1 MNLKSYLRGIGIGIL
16 VTCAV
21 FIISGAGDKKSEMSD
36 DMIKARAKELGM
48 VEAAS
53 TLADVGNN
61 TVTPEVE
68 GVATVAPSIEVI
80 ENTPEVTE
88 AVEPTKEAEPTVEA
102 VPTPEPTEEVL
113 PTPTPTPTPEPE
125 PTKEAKPTEEAKP
138 TPTKE
143 AEPTKET
150 TKPASGNISIMVN
163 SGDGSD
169 TVSRKLKD
177 AGVIDDAAAF
187 DKFLISKGYDRKITT
202 GEHKVSADATD
213 DEIAENLIRST
224 K

>member
-21 FIISGAGDKKSEMSD
+21 FIISGAGDKKSDMSD
-36 DMIKARAKELGM
+36 DMIKARAKQLGM
-48 VEAAS
+48 VEASS

-61 TVTPEVE
+61 AVTPEVKE
-68 GVATVAPSIEVI
+68 DNAVIPTIEAV
-80 ENTPEVTE
+80 EVTKE
-88 AVEPTKEAEPTVEA
+88 AEPAKEAEPTVEVMPTSEPTKEVLPTSTPTPTSEPTKEAEPTVE
-102 VPTPEPTEEVL
+102 V
-113 PTPTPTPTPEPE
+113 
-125 PTKEAKPTEEAKP
+125 K
-138 TPTKE
+138 PTKE
-143 AEPTKET
+143 AEPAEKAN
-150 TKPASGNISIMVN
+150 PASGNIVIVVN

-202 GEHKVSADATD
+202 GNHMVSSDATD
-213 DEIAENLIRST
+213 EEIAENLIRST

>member
-21 FIISGAGDKKSEMSD
+21 FIISGAGDKKPDMSD

-61 TVTPEVE
+61 AVTPEIKE
-68 GVATVAPSIEVI
+68 ESEAASPTIEAI
-80 ENTPEVTE
+80 EETPEVTE
-88 AVEPTKEAEPTVEA
+88 AEPTKEAEPTVE
-102 VPTPEPTEEVL
+102 VTPTSEPTKEVL
-113 PTPTPTPTPEPE
+113 PTPTPTPTPEP
-125 PTKEAKPTEEAKP
+125 TKEAEPTVEVKPTQKAEPTEEAKP
-138 TPTKE
+138 AKNTE
-143 AEPTKET
+143 
-150 TKPASGNISIMVN
+150 SGNIVIVVN

-177 AGVIDDAAAF
+177 AGIVDDAAAF

-202 GEHKVSADATD
+202 GNHMISADATD

>member
-21 FIISGAGDKKSEMSD
+21 FIISGAGDKKSDMSD
-36 DMIKARAKELGM
+36 DMIKARAKQLGM
-48 VEAAS
+48 VEASS

-61 TVTPEVE
+61 AVTPEVKE
-68 GVATVAPSIEVI
+68 DNAVIPTIEAV
-80 ENTPEVTE
+80 EVTKE
-88 AVEPTKEAEPTVEA
+88 AEPAKEAEPTVEVMPTSEPTKEVLPTSTPTPTPEPTKEAEPTVE
-102 VPTPEPTEEVL
+102 V
-113 PTPTPTPTPEPE
+113 
-125 PTKEAKPTEEAKP
+125 K
-138 TPTKE
+138 PTKE
-143 AEPTKET
+143 AEPAEKAN
-150 TKPASGNISIMVN
+150 PASGNIVIVVN

-202 GEHKVSADATD
+202 GNHMVSSDATD
-213 DEIAENLIRST
+213 EEIAENLIRST